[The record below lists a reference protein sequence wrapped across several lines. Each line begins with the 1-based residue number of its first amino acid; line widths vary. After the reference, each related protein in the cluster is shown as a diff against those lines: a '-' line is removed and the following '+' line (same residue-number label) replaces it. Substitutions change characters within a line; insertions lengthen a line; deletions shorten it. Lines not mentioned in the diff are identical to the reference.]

1 LTLVQTDVLVAPK
14 RVVKRFAGLTH
25 DEVTDLFVSAQKV
38 LSAIEREYN
47 ATSCTLAIQDGQD
60 AGQTVEHV
68 HLHIVPRRPG
78 DFQRNDDV
86 YDKIHDSETS
96 LDVPHQ
102 AMRGEQDM
110 KKESSRLS
118 ALLNCL

>member
-86 YDKIHDSETS
+86 YDKVRFQ
-96 LDVPHQ
+96 LGFKY
-102 AMRGEQDM
+102 M
-110 KKESSRLS
+110 S
-118 ALLNCL
+118 AYHSCKFVTLITKSNL